1 MANQRRE
8 VVNYQKLTG
17 RAILSDGLL
26 GVAREG
32 GDLERKVAEGF
43 FRLAGVAGQIA
54 NEYAEVDGARAG
66 RAAAL
71 AGGPGAAT
79 VSGQVDPASAGGP
92 VGGSFELSANFT
104 GSKSAPGE
112 IEAYVRSAA
121 QKRGINPDHAV
132 RVAKSEGGLNGFV
145 QSGVTKNGRREPSF
159 GPFQLLVGGGNTGFP
174 EGLGNRFEAETGLR
188 ASDPANLFKTIDY
201 ALDEAS
207 KKGWGQWYGAKAVG
221 IGNWDGIGR
230 QAGVDPIQTG
240 ATPPTGVS
248 PAVARSVAAPG
259 VVPAIPQPKGLVEK
273 GNIDL
278 QNRPVVKNQDGSIST
293 VRSISINEDGTEIL
307 IPTVSPDGKVLSD
320 EKAVELYH
328 QTGKHLGK
336 FKDAKEADA
345 YAETLHRDQ
354 ERQYYNPQGNV
365 NITPGKRGGFQ
376 PTNSSSIY
384 GRAYDAAG
392 TKTYLQQLDT
402 TMRSDI
408 FNVYMATKDDPVA
421 LQSKL
426 NDLKKL
432 QLEDHVFDE
441 IRPEYENAF
450 ARMTQPYIEQA
461 IRDKETRKEQQNR
474 AEFLSRTSELETD
487 VQRRIASVS
496 ADNPGAVDAVQSAQ
510 TAIDD
515 HFDAAVT
522 LGVMSADDA
531 AKAKITSRRATAV
544 GFYLRQAENLPSDKV
559 AALRKT
565 MQTDFA
571 AGGLDG
577 LDGDGWEILDA
588 KLDAL
593 ERSKRVE
600 DNQAKTALTKRGN
613 DFVERLAA
621 GFEVDEA
628 AFAKFKLDAS
638 TATGGQAIVDETVA
652 KIDLAHKL
660 GGLPIKD
667 AQAKVMQLRRDLG
680 SNPTDAQLRTYG
692 YASDFVEAKAKL
704 LADDPVAFVQNADP
718 TVRAAW
724 NEVSADNPA
733 SFEKAVSA
741 TVAAQERLGVVSPK
755 ILPKSVAQAAVSQF
769 NNAKLEDNDRIAGV
783 TNLMF
788 ATEDRAQRRAI
799 FDQMVGAGLDGF
811 TEGAFNALDRGDPEA
826 ARRLF
831 QAAMLDPDKQPGT
844 LSVKPSEID
853 DEIQANI
860 MADGKIGDIYYG
872 LSGGTAQN
880 YLLAERDAK
889 LMKRSVQ
896 MRLRAG
902 QDVNAA
908 VAGVARDL
916 YGDVVPIQRNGSVNA
931 EILLPRDRDP
941 ADVMAGLNE
950 MKSRVRSALEAAVS
964 TPAGVK
970 VSDGGRAIHD
980 AVTKNHIA
988 SILDEGVFRSAG
1000 DGFVFIDS
1008 YSGLAVPGK
1017 DGKPLLFSLED
1028 VTSSGRAALEARKSS
1043 DPIGD
1048 LNEWR
1053 AGQ

>member
-8 VVNYQKLTG
+8 AVNYQKLTG

-54 NEYAEVDGARAG
+54 NEYAEADGARAG

-71 AGGPGAAT
+71 AGGPGNAT
-79 VSGQVDPASAGGP
+79 VSGRVDPAGVGGP
-92 VGGSFELSANFT
+92 VGGSFELSENSAGT
-104 GSKSAPGE
+104 KSAPGE
-112 IEAYVRSAA
+112 IEAYIRSAA
-121 QKRGINPDHAV
+121 AKRGINPDHAV
-132 RVAKSEGGLNGFV
+132 RVAKSEGGLKGFV

-159 GPFQLLVGGGNTGFP
+159 GPFQLLVGGGNSGFP

-188 ASDPANLFKTIDY
+188 ASDPANMFKTIDY

-230 QAGVDPIQTG
+230 RAAVDPIQTG
-240 ATPPTGVS
+240 ATPPRGVS
-248 PAVARSVAAPG
+248 PSSARSVAAPG
-259 VVPAIPQPKGLVEK
+259 VVPAPVT
-273 GNIDL
+273 ID
-278 QNRPVVKNQDGSIST
+278 R
-293 VRSISINEDGTEIL
+293 
-307 IPTVSPDGKVLSD
+307 GK
-320 EKAVELYH
+320 A
-328 QTGKHLGK
+328 
-336 FKDAKEADA
+336 
-345 YAETLHRDQ
+345 
-354 ERQYYNPQGNV
+354 
-365 NITPGKRGGFQ
+365 GGFQ
-376 PTNSSSIY
+376 PTNGSSIY
-384 GRAYDAAG
+384 DRAYDAAG

-402 TMRSDI
+402 AMRSDI

-426 NDLKKL
+426 NDLKRL
-432 QLEDHVFDE
+432 QLEDHVYEE

-461 IRDKETRKEQQNR
+461 IRDQDTRRDQQNR
-474 AEFLSRTSELETD
+474 AEFLSRTSDLETD
-487 VQRRIASVS
+487 LQRRIASVS

-510 TAIDD
+510 AAIDD
-515 HFDAAVT
+515 HFDAAVSH
-522 LGVMSADDA
+522 GVMTADDA

-544 GFYLRQAENLPSDKV
+544 GFYLRQAENLPSEKV

-613 DFVERLAA
+613 EFVERLAA

-652 KIDLAHKL
+652 KIDLAQKL

-704 LADDPVAFVQNADP
+704 LADDPVAYVQNADP

-724 NEVSADNPA
+724 NEVSAENPA

-964 TPAGVK
+964 TPAGIK

-1000 DGFVFIDS
+1000 DSFVFIDS

-1028 VTSSGRAALEARKSS
+1028 VTSSGRAALDARKSS
-1043 DPIGD
+1043 DPISD

>member
-8 VVNYQKLTG
+8 AVNYQKLTG

-79 VSGQVDPASAGGP
+79 VSGRVDPASAGGP
-92 VGGSFELSANFT
+92 VGGDFSLAGEVRR
-104 GSKSAPGE
+104 KSPPA
-112 IEAYVRSAA
+112 SAA
-121 QKRGINPDHAV
+121 KIKKQLMER
-132 RVAKSEGGLNGFV
+132 GGLKDYQAAAV
-145 QSGVTKNGRREPSF
+145 
-159 GPFQLLVGGGNTGFP
+159 VGHLTQESN
-174 EGLGNRFEAETGLR
+174 LR
-188 ASDPANLFKTIDY
+188 ASGAVGDQGTAFGLAQWRNERFANLRQFAAGQGKDWRDDETQVDFLIHELNTSEKTAGDALRSSGNLDDAVAAFMGFERPQGWTPQNPRGGHGWSNRLAY
-201 ALDEAS
+201 A
-207 KKGWGQWYGAKAVG
+207 KGALGTVEDVA
-221 IGNWDGIGR
+221 
-230 QAGVDPIQTG
+230 VDPIQTG
-240 ATPPTGVS
+240 ATPPPGVS
-248 PAVARSVAAPG
+248 STAARAVAAPG
-259 VVPAIPQPKGLVEK
+259 VVPA
-273 GNIDL
+273 
-278 QNRPVVKNQDGSIST
+278 PVTI
-293 VRSISINEDGTEIL
+293 
-307 IPTVSPDGKVLSD
+307 
-320 EKAVELYH
+320 
-328 QTGKHLGK
+328 
-336 FKDAKEADA
+336 
-345 YAETLHRDQ
+345 
-354 ERQYYNPQGNV
+354 ERG
-365 NITPGKRGGFQ
+365 RAGGFQ

-402 TMRSDI
+402 AMRSDI

-426 NDLKKL
+426 NDLKRL

-461 IRDKETRKEQQNR
+461 IRDQETRRDQQNR

-510 TAIDD
+510 VAIDD
-515 HFDAAVT
+515 HFDAAVA
-522 LGVMSADDA
+522 LGVMTADDA

-565 MQTDFA
+565 MQSDFA

-613 DFVERLAA
+613 EFVERLAA
-621 GFEVDEA
+621 GFDIDEA

-652 KIDLAHKL
+652 KIDLAQKL
-660 GGLPIKD
+660 AGMPIQD

-692 YASDFVEAKAKL
+692 YASEFVEAKAKL
-704 LADDPVAFVQNADP
+704 LADDPVAYVQNADP
-718 TVRAAW
+718 SVRAAW
-724 NEVSADNPA
+724 SEVSADSPA
-733 SFEKAVSA
+733 SFEKAISA

-755 ILPKSVAQAAVSQF
+755 VLPKSVAQAAVSQF

-788 ATEDRAQRRAI
+788 ATDDRAQRRAI

-811 TEGAFNALDRGDPEA
+811 TEGAFNALDRGDSEA

-844 LSVKPSEID
+844 LPVKPSDID

-889 LMKRSVQ
+889 LMKRAVQ

-916 YGDVVPIQRNGSVNA
+916 YGDVVPIQRTGSVNA

-941 ADVMAGLNE
+941 ADVMAGLNA
-950 MKSRVRSALEAAVS
+950 MKSRVRSALEAAVP
-964 TPAGVK
+964 TPEGVK
-970 VSDGGRAIHD
+970 TSDGGRAIHE
-980 AVTKNHIA
+980 AVTKNYIA

-1028 VTSSGRAALEARKSS
+1028 VTMSGRAALAARKVS
-1043 DPIGD
+1043 DPIAD

>member
-8 VVNYQKLTG
+8 AVNYQKLTG

-71 AGGPGAAT
+71 AGAPRSAT
-79 VSGQVDPASAGGP
+79 VSGRADPASAGGP
-92 VGGSFELSANFT
+92 VGGKFALGDTGKAARRDAIASIESRGSGDYAAIGPRHPTMGRALGRYQVMEANIAPW
-104 GSKSAPGE
+104 SKAALGREVTVDEFIKNPDIQDAIFDHKFDG
-112 IEAYVRSAA
+112 YVNQFGLEGAA
-121 QKRGINPDHAV
+121 QAWFAGP
-132 RVAKSEGGLNGFV
+132 GGVGKTN
-145 QSGVTKNGRREPSF
+145 RRDSL
-159 GPFQLLVGGGNTGFP
+159 GTDVGSYGQRFLAA
-174 EGLGNRFEAETGLR
+174 LGSPPAGDI
-188 ASDPANLFKTIDY
+188 DP
-201 ALDEAS
+201 
-207 KKGWGQWYGAKAVG
+207 V
-221 IGNWDGIGR
+221 
-230 QAGVDPIQTG
+230 QTG
-240 ATPPTGVS
+240 AIRPEGVS
-248 PAVARSVAAPG
+248 AGEARAVAAPG
-259 VVPAIPQPKGLVEK
+259 VVPA
-273 GNIDL
+273 
-278 QNRPVVKNQDGSIST
+278 PVSIE
-293 VRSISINEDGTEIL
+293 R
-307 IPTVSPDGKVLSD
+307 GK
-320 EKAVELYH
+320 A
-328 QTGKHLGK
+328 
-336 FKDAKEADA
+336 
-345 YAETLHRDQ
+345 
-354 ERQYYNPQGNV
+354 
-365 NITPGKRGGFQ
+365 GGFQ

-402 TMRSDI
+402 AMRSDI

-461 IRDKETRKEQQNR
+461 IRDQDTRKEQQNR

-510 TAIDD
+510 VAIDD
-515 HFDAAVT
+515 HFDAAVA
-522 LGVMSADDA
+522 LGVMTADDA

-565 MQTDFA
+565 MQSDFA

-613 DFVERLAA
+613 EFVERLAA
-621 GFEVDEA
+621 GFDIDEA

-638 TATGGQAIVDETVA
+638 TATGGQAIVDETVT
-652 KIDLAHKL
+652 KIDLAQKL
-660 GGLPIKD
+660 AGLPIQE

-692 YASDFVEAKAKL
+692 YASEFVEAKAKL
-704 LADDPVAFVQNADP
+704 LADDPVAYVQNADP
-718 TVRAAW
+718 SVRAAW
-724 NEVSADNPA
+724 SEVSADNPA
-733 SFEKAVSA
+733 SFEKAISA

-755 ILPKSVAQAAVSQF
+755 VLPKSVAQAAVSQF
-769 NNAKLEDNDRIAGV
+769 NNPKLEDNDRIAGV
-783 TNLMF
+783 TNVLF
-788 ATEDRAQRRAI
+788 ATDDRAQRRAI
-799 FDQMVGAGLDGF
+799 FDQMVGSGLDGF

-844 LSVKPSEID
+844 LPVKPSEID

-889 LMKRSVQ
+889 LMKRAVQ

-916 YGDVVPIQRNGSVNA
+916 YGDVVPIQRTGSVNA

-941 ADVMAGLNE
+941 AAVMAGLNE
-950 MKSRVRSALEAAVS
+950 MKSRVRSALEAAVP
-964 TPAGVK
+964 TPEGVK
-970 VSDGGRAIHD
+970 TSDGGRAIHD

-1000 DGFVFIDS
+1000 DGFVFIDG

-1028 VTSSGRAALEARKSS
+1028 VTMSGRAALTARKVS
-1043 DPIGD
+1043 DPIAD

>member
-8 VVNYQKLTG
+8 GVNYQKLNG

-71 AGGPGAAT
+71 ASGPGAAA
-79 VSGQVDPASAGGP
+79 VSGRVDPASAGGP
-92 VGGSFELSANFT
+92 VGGQFELSS
-104 GSKSAPGE
+104 GKSGKAPAGD
-112 IEAYVRSAA
+112 IEKYIRAA
-121 QKRGINPDHAV
+121 AIKRNIDPDTAV
-132 RVAKSEGGLNGFV
+132 RVAKSEGGLSGFV

-159 GPFQLLVGGGNTGFP
+159 GPFQLLVGGGDTGFP
-174 EGLGNRFEAETGLR
+174 EGLGNRFQAETGLS
-188 ASDPANLFKTIDY
+188 ASDPANMFKTIDY

-207 KKGWGQWYGAKAVG
+207 RKGWGQWYGAKAVG
-221 IGNWDGIGR
+221 IGNFHGIGKSV
-230 QAGVDPIQTG
+230 AAAPEANIDPIQTG
-240 ATPPTGVS
+240 ATPPQGVS
-248 PAVARSVAAPG
+248 PTAARAVAAPG
-259 VVPAIPQPKGLVEK
+259 VVPAPVT
-273 GNIDL
+273 ID
-278 QNRPVVKNQDGSIST
+278 R
-293 VRSISINEDGTEIL
+293 
-307 IPTVSPDGKVLSD
+307 GK
-320 EKAVELYH
+320 A
-328 QTGKHLGK
+328 
-336 FKDAKEADA
+336 
-345 YAETLHRDQ
+345 
-354 ERQYYNPQGNV
+354 
-365 NITPGKRGGFQ
+365 GGFQ

-426 NDLKKL
+426 NDLKRL

-496 ADNPGAVDAVQSAQ
+496 VDNPGAVDAVQSAQ
-510 TAIDD
+510 VAIDD
-515 HFDAAVT
+515 HFDAAVA
-522 LGVMSADDA
+522 LGVMTADDA

-544 GFYLRQAENLPSDKV
+544 GFYLRQADNLPSDKV

-704 LADDPVAFVQNADP
+704 LADDPVAYVQNADP

-724 NEVSADNPA
+724 NEVSAENPA

-741 TVAAQERLGVVSPK
+741 TVAAQERLGVISPK

-1028 VTSSGRAALEARKSS
+1028 VTSSGHAALEARKSS
-1043 DPIGD
+1043 DPISD
-1048 LNEWR
+1048 LNAWR

>member
-8 VVNYQKLTG
+8 AVNYQKLTG

-54 NEYAEVDGARAG
+54 NEYAEADGARAG

-71 AGGPGAAT
+71 AGGPGNAT
-79 VSGQVDPASAGGP
+79 VSGRVDPAGVGGP
-92 VGGSFELSANFT
+92 VGGSFELSENSAGTNF
-104 GSKSAPGE
+104 APGE
-112 IEAYVRSAA
+112 IEAYIRSAA
-121 QKRGINPDHAV
+121 AKRGINPDHAV
-132 RVAKSEGGLNGFV
+132 RVAKSEGGLKGFV

-159 GPFQLLVGGGNTGFP
+159 GPFQLLVGGGNSGFP

-188 ASDPANLFKTIDY
+188 ASDPANMFKTIDY

-230 QAGVDPIQTG
+230 RAAVDPIQTG
-240 ATPPTGVS
+240 ATPPRGVS
-248 PAVARSVAAPG
+248 PSSARSVAAPG
-259 VVPAIPQPKGLVEK
+259 VVPAPVT
-273 GNIDL
+273 ID
-278 QNRPVVKNQDGSIST
+278 R
-293 VRSISINEDGTEIL
+293 
-307 IPTVSPDGKVLSD
+307 GK
-320 EKAVELYH
+320 A
-328 QTGKHLGK
+328 
-336 FKDAKEADA
+336 
-345 YAETLHRDQ
+345 
-354 ERQYYNPQGNV
+354 
-365 NITPGKRGGFQ
+365 GGFQ
-376 PTNSSSIY
+376 PTNGSSIY
-384 GRAYDAAG
+384 DRAYDAAG

-402 TMRSDI
+402 AMRSDI

-426 NDLKKL
+426 NDLKRL
-432 QLEDHVFDE
+432 QLEDHVYEE

-461 IRDKETRKEQQNR
+461 IRDQDTRRDQQNR
-474 AEFLSRTSELETD
+474 AEFLSRTSDLETD

-510 TAIDD
+510 AAIDD
-515 HFDAAVT
+515 HFDAAVSH
-522 LGVMSADDA
+522 GVMTADDA

-544 GFYLRQAENLPSDKV
+544 GFYLRQAENLPSEKV

-613 DFVERLAA
+613 EFVERLAA

-652 KIDLAHKL
+652 KIDLAQKL

-704 LADDPVAFVQNADP
+704 LADDPVAYVQNADP

-724 NEVSADNPA
+724 NEVSAENPA

-964 TPAGVK
+964 TPAGIK

-1000 DGFVFIDS
+1000 DSFVFIDS

-1028 VTSSGRAALEARKSS
+1028 VTSSGRAALDARKSS
-1043 DPIGD
+1043 DPISD

>member
-8 VVNYQKLTG
+8 AVNYQKLTG

-54 NEYAEVDGARAG
+54 NEYAEADGARAG
-66 RAAAL
+66 RAAAM
-71 AGGPGAAT
+71 AGSPGAAT
-79 VSGQVDPASAGGP
+79 VSGRADPASAGGP
-92 VGGSFELSANFT
+92 VGGKFALGDTGKAARRDAIASIESRGSGDYAAIGPRHPTMGRALGRYQVMEANI
-104 GSKSAPGE
+104 GPWSKAALGREVTVDEFIKNPDIQDAIFDHKFDG
-112 IEAYVRSAA
+112 YVNQFGLEGAA
-121 QKRGINPDHAV
+121 QAWFAGP
-132 RVAKSEGGLNGFV
+132 GG
-145 QSGVTKNGRREPSF
+145 
-159 GPFQLLVGGGNTGFP
+159 VGKTNRHDS
-174 EGLGNRFEAETGLR
+174 LGTDVGSYGQRFLAALGSSP
-188 ASDPANLFKTIDY
+188 AGDIDP
-201 ALDEAS
+201 
-207 KKGWGQWYGAKAVG
+207 V
-221 IGNWDGIGR
+221 
-230 QAGVDPIQTG
+230 QTG
-240 ATPPTGVS
+240 AIRPEGVS
-248 PAVARSVAAPG
+248 VGEARAVAAPG
-259 VVPAIPQPKGLVEK
+259 VVPA
-273 GNIDL
+273 
-278 QNRPVVKNQDGSIST
+278 PVTI
-293 VRSISINEDGTEIL
+293 
-307 IPTVSPDGKVLSD
+307 
-320 EKAVELYH
+320 
-328 QTGKHLGK
+328 
-336 FKDAKEADA
+336 
-345 YAETLHRDQ
+345 
-354 ERQYYNPQGNV
+354 ERG
-365 NITPGKRGGFQ
+365 RAGGFQ

-461 IRDKETRKEQQNR
+461 IRDQETRRDQQNR
-474 AEFLSRTSELETD
+474 AEFLSRTSQLETD

-510 TAIDD
+510 AAIDD
-515 HFDAAVT
+515 HFDAAVAHGIMT
-522 LGVMSADDA
+522 ADDA

-544 GFYLRQAENLPSDKV
+544 GFYLRQAENLPSNKV

-565 MQTDFA
+565 MQSDFA

-613 DFVERLAA
+613 EFVERLAA

-652 KIDLAHKL
+652 KIDLAQKL
-660 GGLPIKD
+660 AGLPIQD
-667 AQAKVMQLRRDLG
+667 AQAKVLQLRRDLG

-692 YASDFVEAKAKL
+692 YASKFVEAKAKL
-704 LADDPVAFVQNADP
+704 LADDPVAYVQNADP
-718 TVRAAW
+718 AVRAAW
-724 NEVSADNPA
+724 SEVSADNPA
-733 SFEKAVSA
+733 SFEKAISA

-755 ILPKSVAQAAVSQF
+755 VLPKSVAQAAVSQF

-788 ATEDRAQRRAI
+788 ATDDRAQRRAI

-844 LSVKPSEID
+844 LPVKPSEID

-889 LMKRSVQ
+889 LMKRAVQ

-916 YGDVVPIQRNGSVNA
+916 YGDVVPIQRTGSVNA

-941 ADVMAGLNE
+941 VDVMAGLNE
-950 MKSRVRSALEAAVS
+950 MKSRVRSALEAAVP
-964 TPAGVK
+964 TPEGVK
-970 VSDGGRAIHD
+970 VSDGGRAIHN

-1000 DGFVFIDS
+1000 DGFVFIDG

-1028 VTSSGRAALEARKSS
+1028 VTMSGRAALAARKVS
-1043 DPIGD
+1043 DPIAD